1 MKEGNEASPGTM
13 ALKENKDDRVH
24 KDLKALRV
32 IKEQREIKGFKEPLV
47 IRAKQV
53 TLVQL
58 EAQEKWAQWVFQD
71 KLGP

>member
-1 MKEGNEASPGTM
+1 M
-13 ALKENKDDRVH
+13 
-24 KDLKALRV
+24 
-32 IKEQREIKGFKEPLV
+32 IKELREIKGFREPLV

-58 EAQEKWAQWVFQD
+58 EAQEKWAQWVFQV